1 MFGILLLPCCYNGL
15 IGGKMIRLFDR
26 EISINT
32 ILFVFFTVL
41 FLFFMFTN
49 VDVALML
56 FISLVFACSLNP
68 IVDKLEKKMPRPVA
82 ACIVLFGA
90 LSILGILLA
99 FIFMLGAYQISELI
113 KEYPNYV
120 KNLEET
126 IKGSALF
133 KSMGITKLDIDGMT
147 ASMANS
153 TEGVID
159 YIMGLMKS
167 MGSGFAYC
175 LTGLIFLFFFM
186 QDKKSIK
193 ATVLKYFPANIKART
208 EEIIDNISSK
218 MGGYVFAQ
226 TMAVLSVFVVNAVG
240 LLILQNPYAISIA
253 IIAAVLDIVP
263 VIGPA
268 LAIVICLIGVYE
280 FGMQTLITTLIVMVV
295 AQLVENNLV
304 RPYAFSKLMD
314 LHPTIIFLSLI
325 LGGKYFGF
333 IGVLFG
339 PAMAA
344 AICVL
349 LDELYV
355 KNIKEKEKEKEKLLN

>member
-1 MFGILLLPCCYNGL
+1 
-15 IGGKMIRLFDR
+15 MIRLFNN
-26 EISINT
+26 EIPMNT
-32 ILFVFFTVL
+32 ILFGVFIVL

-49 VDVALML
+49 IDIAIML

-68 IVDKLEKKMPRPVA
+68 IVDKLEKKMPRPA
-82 ACIVLFGA
+82 ATAIVLFGA

-99 FIFMLGAYQISELI
+99 FIFMLGAYQITELI

-120 KNLEET
+120 KNLDEA
-126 IKGSALF
+126 IKGSALCHT
-133 KSMGITKLDIDGMT
+133 MGITKIDLDGLT
-147 ASMANS
+147 ASMASS
-153 TEGVID
+153 TENAID
-159 YIMGLMKS
+159 YVAGLLKN

-186 QDKKSIK
+186 QDKKNIK
-193 ATVLKYFPANIKART
+193 ATVLQYFPANIKDRT

-226 TMAVLSVFVVNAVG
+226 AMAVLSVFVVNAVG

-253 IIAAVLDIVP
+253 IIAALLDIVP
-263 VIGPA
+263 VVGPA
-268 LAIVICLIGVYE
+268 IAIVICLIGVYE
-280 FGMQTLITTLIVMVV
+280 FGTKVLITTLIVMIV

-325 LGGKYFGF
+325 LGAKYFGF

-344 AICVL
+344 TIFVL
-349 LDELYV
+349 LDELYL
-355 KNIKEKEKEKEKLLN
+355 KNLHKE

>member
-1 MFGILLLPCCYNGL
+1 
-15 IGGKMIRLFDR
+15 MIKLFNR
-26 EISINT
+26 EIPISVVI
-32 ILFVFFTVL
+32 FGFFLVL
-41 FLFFMFTN
+41 CLFFMITN
-49 VDVALML
+49 VDVAIML

-68 IVDKLEKKMPRPVA
+68 IVDKLEQKMPRPVA
-82 ACIVLFGA
+82 TCIVLFGA
-90 LSILGILLA
+90 LAILGILLA

-120 KNLEET
+120 KNLDDA
-126 IKGSALF
+126 INGNVLF
-133 KSMGITKLDIDGMT
+133 QKMGITKIDIDGLT
-147 ASMANS
+147 ASMASS
-153 TEGVID
+153 TEGAID
-159 YIMGLMKS
+159 YILGLIKG

-193 ATVLKYFPANIKART
+193 ATILKYFPANIKDRT
-208 EEIIDNISSK
+208 EEILDNISSK

-226 TMAVLSVFVVNAVG
+226 TMAVLSVFAVNAVG

-253 IIAAVLDIVP
+253 LIAAVLDIIP
-263 VIGPA
+263 VVGPA
-268 LAIVICLIGVYE
+268 IAIVICLIGVYE
-280 FGMQTLITTLIVMVV
+280 FGAKVLITTLIVMVL

-344 AICVL
+344 AVCVL

-355 KNIKEKEKEKEKLLN
+355 RNIKEKDESVELIKEKN

>member
-1 MFGILLLPCCYNGL
+1 
-15 IGGKMIRLFDR
+15 MIKLFNN

-32 ILFVFFTVL
+32 ILFGFFVL
-41 FLFFMFTN
+41 LCLFFMFTN
-49 VDVALML
+49 VDVAIML

-68 IVDKLEKKMPRPVA
+68 IVDKLENKMPRPVA
-82 ACIVLFGA
+82 TCIVLFGA
-90 LSILGILLA
+90 LSILGLLLA

-113 KEYPNYV
+113 REYPNYI
-120 KNLEET
+120 KNLDEVIE
-126 IKGSALF
+126 GSALF
-133 KSMGITKLDIDGMT
+133 QAMGITKIDIDGMT

-153 TEGVID
+153 TESAID
-159 YIMGLMKS
+159 YILELIKG
-167 MGSGFAYC
+167 MGSSFAYC

-186 QDKKSIK
+186 QDKKKIK
-193 ATVLKYFPANIKART
+193 GVILKYFPTKMKDRT
-208 EEIIDNISSK
+208 EEIIDSISSK

-226 TMAVLSVFVVNAVG
+226 TVAVLSVFVVNAVG

-263 VIGPA
+263 VVGPA
-268 LAIVICLIGVYE
+268 IAIVICLIGVYE
-280 FGMQTLITTLIVMVV
+280 FGTKVLITTLIVMVV

-344 AICVL
+344 TICVL
-349 LDELYV
+349 LDELYLR
-355 KNIKEKEKEKEKLLN
+355 NLKEKEDVELITKENT

>member
-1 MFGILLLPCCYNGL
+1 
-15 IGGKMIRLFDR
+15 MIKLFNKDVP
-26 EISINT
+26 ISS
-32 ILFVFFTVL
+32 ILFGFFIVL
-41 FLFFMFTN
+41 LLFFMFTN

-68 IVDKLEKKMPRPVA
+68 IVDKLEKKMPRPIA
-82 ACIVLFGA
+82 TCIVLFGA
-90 LSILGILLA
+90 LAILGLLLA

-120 KNLEET
+120 KNLDDA
-126 IKGSALF
+126 INGSTALQ
-133 KSMGITKLDIDGMT
+133 KMGITKIDIDGIT

-153 TEGVID
+153 TEGAID
-159 YIMGLMKS
+159 YIMGMIKG

-186 QDKKSIK
+186 QDKQNIK
-193 ATVLKYFPANIKART
+193 TTVLKYFPANIKNRT
-208 EEIIDNISSK
+208 EEIIDNISLK

-253 IIAAVLDIVP
+253 IIAAILDIIP
-263 VIGPA
+263 VVGPA
-268 LAIVICLIGVYE
+268 IAIVICLIGVYE
-280 FGMQTLITTLIVMVV
+280 FGAKVLITTLVVMVL

-344 AICVL
+344 TICVL

-355 KNIKEKEKEKEKLLN
+355 KNIKAKDENVELVTEENN

>member
-1 MFGILLLPCCYNGL
+1 MIKLFNKEIPINVVIFGFFLVLCL
-15 IGGKMIRLFDR
+15 I
-26 EISINT
+26 
-32 ILFVFFTVL
+32 
-41 FLFFMFTN
+41 FMFTN
-49 VDVALML
+49 VDVAIML
-56 FISLVFACSLNP
+56 FVSLVFACSLNP
-68 IVDKLEKKMPRPVA
+68 IVDKLEQKMPRPVA
-82 ACIVLFGA
+82 TCIVLFGA
-90 LSILGILLA
+90 LAILGILLA

-120 KNLEET
+120 KNLDDA
-126 IKGSALF
+126 INGNVLF
-133 KSMGITKLDIDGMT
+133 QKMGITKIDIDGIT
-147 ASMANS
+147 ASMASS
-153 TEGVID
+153 TEGAID
-159 YIMGLMKS
+159 YIMGLIKG

-193 ATVLKYFPANIKART
+193 ATILKYFPANIKNRT

-226 TMAVLSVFVVNAVG
+226 TMAVLSVFAVNAIG

-253 IIAAVLDIVP
+253 IIAAVLDIIP
-263 VIGPA
+263 VVGPA
-268 LAIVICLIGVYE
+268 IAIVICLIGVYE
-280 FGMQTLITTLIVMVV
+280 FGAKVLITTLIVMVL

-344 AICVL
+344 AVCVL

-355 KNIKEKEKEKEKLLN
+355 RNIKEKEENVESLKENN